1 MTDIAA
7 VLIAFAFGLA
17 LATWLTTYWY
27 RGQLRILKQRA
38 DSLDQDYTFLAKA
51 VMGHWHN
58 EGKP

>member
-7 VLIAFAFGLA
+7 VLVAFAFGLG

-51 VMGHWHN
+51 VMGHHHPD
-58 EGKP
+58 GQP